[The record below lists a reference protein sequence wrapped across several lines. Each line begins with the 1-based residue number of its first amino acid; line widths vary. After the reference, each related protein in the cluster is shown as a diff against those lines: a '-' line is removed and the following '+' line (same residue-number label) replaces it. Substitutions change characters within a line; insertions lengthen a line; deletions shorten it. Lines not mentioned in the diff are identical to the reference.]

1 MPFAITTHLGFLTCL
16 VVCCYGIWRQHSN
29 VPPMR
34 AEYLDWSGPMRA
46 EYLDWSG
53 PMRVLHS
60 AEVAGRAGPGE
71 SQSGQLGEQSYV
83 HHLSQSVSGHCQS
96 VGSAGCRREIILTS
110 NTQLVFSL
118 TMNLSVTIITIIL
131 AVSVSPSPIPGRFS
145 VLTDLCSRMSRI
157 CSLFLRSDFTQI

>member
-1 MPFAITTHLGFLTCL
+1 
-16 VVCCYGIWRQHSN
+16 
-29 VPPMR
+29 
-34 AEYLDWSGPMRA
+34 
-46 EYLDWSG
+46 
-53 PMRVLHS
+53 MRVLHS

-157 CSLFLRSDFTQI
+157 CSLFLRSDFTQILLRVINAKISIPEGKSLYSSELYIELRIRGADGADQLFYFSES